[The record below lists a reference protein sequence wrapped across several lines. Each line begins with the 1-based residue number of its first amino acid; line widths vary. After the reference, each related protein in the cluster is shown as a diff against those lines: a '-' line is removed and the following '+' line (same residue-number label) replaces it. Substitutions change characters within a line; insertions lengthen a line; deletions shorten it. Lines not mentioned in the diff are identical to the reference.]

1 MKKNGE
7 EKEEERT
14 KKKKEMDKYELR
26 IFLYLLYLLSF
37 SSSNSTHVLSEGF
50 SHKMKNAKEGQ
61 EGEVEKWRK
70 TNATVVNLLV

>member
-1 MKKNGE
+1 MKKNGG

-14 KKKKEMDKYELR
+14 KKKEMDKYELR

-37 SSSNSTHVLSEGF
+37 SSSNSTHVLSECF
-50 SHKMKNAKEGQ
+50 SHKMKNAKERQ

>member
-1 MKKNGE
+1 MKKNGG
-7 EKEEERT
+7 EKEERT

-37 SSSNSTHVLSEGF
+37 SSSNSTHVLSECF
-50 SHKMKNAKEGQ
+50 SYKMKNAKEGQ

>member
-1 MKKNGE
+1 MKKNGG

-14 KKKKEMDKYELR
+14 KKKEMDKYELR

-37 SSSNSTHVLSEGF
+37 SSSNSTHVLSECF
-50 SHKMKNAKEGQ
+50 SHKMKNAKEEQ